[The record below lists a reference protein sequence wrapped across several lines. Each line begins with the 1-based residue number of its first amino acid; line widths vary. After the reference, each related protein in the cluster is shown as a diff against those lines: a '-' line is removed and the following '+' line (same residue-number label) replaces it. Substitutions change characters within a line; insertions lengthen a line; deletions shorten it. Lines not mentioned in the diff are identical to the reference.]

1 MFTKEEILAETKKI
15 QYLYGLK
22 HEIRY
27 AETRDSQTE
36 SVAEHIY
43 AMHILAHYFLALEDV
58 EKTWNRQRIFEMI
71 TWHDIDELETG
82 DIIGYKK
89 TDADRIAENN
99 AIETVLNRMP
109 TALVESLTPILLEY
123 QKRETIESQ
132 FVKALDKIET
142 LFELF
147 NERGK
152 ALQQKNKTSIE
163 NYKSIKDVYIAPF
176 LTMRRFNEVL
186 SEEMIQQGFFTHDA

>member
-1 MFTKEEILAETKKI
+1 MFTREEILDETRKI

-22 HEIRY
+22 QEIRY
-27 AETRDSQTE
+27 GEVRENQTE

-43 AMHILAHYFLALEDV
+43 AMHILAHYFLALEDT
-58 EKTWNRQRIFEMI
+58 EALWNRQRIFEMI

-89 TDADRIAENN
+89 TEEDRSRENTT
-99 AIETVLNRMP
+99 IEAVLRKMP
-109 TALVESLTPILLEY
+109 TALAATLTPILYEY
-123 QKRETIESQ
+123 QKQETIESQ

-147 NERGK
+147 NDRGK
-152 ALQQKNKTSIE
+152 ALQQKNRTSIE
-163 NYKSIKDVYIAPF
+163 NYKSIKDAYIAPF
-176 LTMRRFNEVL
+176 PTMHQFNEVL
-186 SEEMIQQGFFTHDA
+186 SEEMINQGFFTQGA